1 MVMMILLGPHFPF
14 LSSQIPNEGT
24 NGAKLL
30 SKRLKEISGQLL
42 MKARK
47 DVEMNEESGDGS
59 ILRSLGKLLLPLF
72 WIRDPFF

>member
-14 LSSQIPNEGT
+14 ISSQIPNEGT

-42 MKARK
+42 AKARK
-47 DVEMNEESGDGS
+47 EVEMNEESGDGS
-59 ILRSLGKLLLPLF
+59 ILKSLGNFLIPCFELPLLM
-72 WIRDPFF
+72 D